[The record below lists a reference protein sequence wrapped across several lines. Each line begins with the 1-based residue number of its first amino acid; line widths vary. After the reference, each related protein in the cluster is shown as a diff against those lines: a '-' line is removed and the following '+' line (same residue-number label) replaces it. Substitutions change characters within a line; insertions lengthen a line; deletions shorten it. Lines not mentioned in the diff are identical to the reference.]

1 MSIGS
6 IAGEAKHE
14 LGIGGNFDSVTQRS
28 QGHAT
33 RPELEG
39 EGEGEGES
47 EQLIALQQY
56 HIPMLRQLA
65 ARRLARPAASPAF
78 SAHVPRR
85 TFLSRRSDAT
95 SGRAVENLNIRRMSQ
110 QAEEYH
116 RNRRIFLW
124 CGTVAGVVSFIYTAY
139 KLKQAL
145 SKPARLDANLPSS
158 DPLAGPNGGADRKVV
173 IHDEEG
179 REIIPTGNSTVP
191 TFPRTLH
198 LPSYTG
204 PKSSGS
210 SPQGTPTI
218 TTPTT
223 EYTLVG
229 LGLRTVSFINLQVYV
244 VGYYIATSDIAA
256 LQSALTKVI
265 NPMATTLVPGER
277 EQLRSLLLDPA
288 EGERMWDELLRSGI
302 PARSAFRVVPVRDT
316 DFHHLRDGF
325 VRAIQGRVPAMPGA
339 AEDEAFGEAMRQ
351 FRAVFNRGSVPKR
364 KELLLVRDE
373 TGRLS
378 IAYDGGGG
386 AKEGGKQNG
395 RNLIGVVEDERVSRA
410 LWLNYLAGKKVASE
424 PARKNVVEGIMEFVA
439 RPVGT
444 VATQVVPV
452 VNTKI

>member
-1 MSIGS
+1 
-6 IAGEAKHE
+6 
-14 LGIGGNFDSVTQRS
+14 
-28 QGHAT
+28 
-33 RPELEG
+33 
-39 EGEGEGES
+39 
-47 EQLIALQQY
+47 
-56 HIPMLRQLA
+56 MLRQSA
-65 ARRLARPAASPAF
+65 IRRFARPAASPAYR
-78 SAHVPRR
+78 AHVPRR
-85 TFLSRRSDAT
+85 TFLSRRSDAA
-95 SGRAVENLNIRRMSQ
+95 SGRAVENLNIQRMSQ

-145 SKPARLDANLPSS
+145 SKPVKLDANLPSS
-158 DPLAGPNGGADRKVV
+158 NPLAGPNGGSDRKVV

-179 REIIPTGNSTVP
+179 REIVPTGNSTVP
-191 TFPRTLH
+191 TFPRTLD

-204 PKSSGS
+204 PIVSSTDT
-210 SPQGTPTI
+210 SPQSAPATT

-244 VGYYIATSDIAA
+244 VGYYIATADIAA
-256 LQSALTKVI
+256 LQSALTKKI
-265 NPMATTLVPGER
+265 NPIATTLVPGER
-277 EQLRSLLLDPA
+277 EQLRALLLDPA
-288 EGERMWDELLRSGI
+288 EGERTWDELLRSGI

-325 VRAIQGRVPAMPGA
+325 VRAIQGRAPALSGA

-378 IAYDGGGG
+378 IAYDGGSGG
-386 AKEGGKQNG
+386 KKEGGKQTG

-424 PARKNVVEGIMEFVA
+424 PARKDIVEGIMEFVE

-452 VNTKI
+452 VSTKI

>member
-1 MSIGS
+1 MMSIGS
-6 IAGEAKHE
+6 LAGEAKHE
-14 LGIGGNFDSVTQRS
+14 LGIGGNFNTVTQDLWSCNTAR
-28 QGHAT
+28 A
-33 RPELEG
+33 RKRRR
-39 EGEGEGES
+39 
-47 EQLIALQQY
+47 IAHSPAAY
-56 HIPMLRQLA
+56 HITMLRQLA
-65 ARRLARPAASPAF
+65 LRRLARPAASPAF
-78 SAHVPRR
+78 RAHVPRR

-124 CGTVAGVVSFIYTAY
+124 CGTVAGVISFIYTAY

-158 DPLAGPNGGADRKVV
+158 DPLAGRNGGADRKVV

-179 REIIPTGNSTVP
+179 REIVPTGNSTVP

-204 PKSSGS
+204 PLSSSGS
-210 SPQGTPTI
+210 SPQSTPTI

-244 VGYYIATSDIAA
+244 VGYYVATSDIAA
-256 LQSALTKVI
+256 LQSALTKEI
-265 NPMATTLVPGER
+265 NPMATTLVPSER

-288 EGERMWDELLRSGI
+288 EGERMWDELLRRRI

-325 VRAIQGRVPAMPGA
+325 VRAIKGRIPAIPGA

-378 IAYDGGGG
+378 IAYDGGAG
-386 AKEGGKQNG
+386 AKKEGGKQSG
-395 RNLIGVVEDERVSRA
+395 KNLIGVVEDERVSRA

-424 PARKNVVEGIMEFVA
+424 PARKNIVEGIMEFVE